1 MIDLSNYKEGDNL
14 GTIYVVYDF
23 CNCDEITT
31 EKHEGCVLTELSFG
45 KSSIS
50 YQVIDKEGKN
60 VCFWCG
66 STPHWGTKVRYLYSS
81 LDEACEAYKTI
92 LEERI
97 NKLSRKVAEY
107 KKIALYGLKDAFK

>member
-14 GTIYVVYDF
+14 GTIYQVYEYGSG
-23 CNCDEITT
+23 EILTR
-31 EKHEGCVLTELSFG
+31 KHDGCILVYLEVN
-45 KSSIS
+45 KRNVS
-50 YQVIDKEGKN
+50 YMVRDNQHEM
-60 VCFWCG
+60 VCHWDG

-97 NKLSRKVAEY
+97 NKLSREVAEY
-107 KKIALYGLKDAFK
+107 KKTVLYGLKDAFK

>member
-14 GTIYVVYDF
+14 GTLYEVYVF
-23 CNCDEITT
+23 GSSEINAK
-31 EKHEGCVLTELSFG
+31 KHEGCVLTELSFG
-45 KSSIS
+45 KRSIS

-66 STPHWGTKVRYLYSS
+66 STPYWGTKVRYLYSS

-107 KKIALYGLKDAFK
+107 KKTVLYGLKDAFK